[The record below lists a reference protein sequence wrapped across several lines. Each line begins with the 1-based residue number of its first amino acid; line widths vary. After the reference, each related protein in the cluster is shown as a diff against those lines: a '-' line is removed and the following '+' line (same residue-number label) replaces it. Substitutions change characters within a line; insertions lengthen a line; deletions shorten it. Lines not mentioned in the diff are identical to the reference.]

1 MEKIKTFSEVLMYLK
16 DQEIVISGNRTS
28 FYLQNGQITAHNN
41 GTRFTLTVEDFK
53 ELYGKEPFF
62 LYKPDDSNVNAE
74 KDEEYYSW
82 KASGVN

>member
-41 GTRFTLTVEDFK
+41 GTRFTLTIEDFK

-62 LYKPDDSNVNAE
+62 LYKPDDSKIDAE
-74 KDEEYYSW
+74 KDDEYYAW
-82 KASGVN
+82 KNSGVN